1 MNTPS
6 KIIIAAVAAVFMLF
20 SCKPNNAGAGEAA
33 TAKQDNSA
41 IKIVYLD
48 IDTLI
53 GKYQLYLDKKQE
65 LEQESKNA
73 EQALTGKIEAF
84 QRRVGKFQQELADI
98 QKRANTIAPVELRKM
113 EETYAKRQEGLA
125 REEESLM
132 KQRDNAALELDK
144 KLQETQKDITKK
156 IDEYLKKKSEEKG
169 YDYVLMK
176 GAGGSVMYGRNTLDI
191 TQETLKEL
199 NEAYTAEAKK

>member
-1 MNTPS
+1 MKNTWS
-6 KIIIAAVAAVFMLF
+6 FLTLLLLFVFAME
-20 SCKPNNAGAGEAA
+20 SCKPGNGG
-33 TAKQDNSA
+33 TVNSKTSSDSTSEN
-41 IKIVYLD
+41 KIVYID

-53 GKYQLYLDKKQE
+53 GKYQLYIDKKQE

-84 QRRVGKFQQELADI
+84 QRRVGKFQQELTDI

-176 GAGGSVMYGRNTLDI
+176 GAGGSVMFGRNTLDI
-191 TQETLKEL
+191 TKETLREL
-199 NEAYTAEAKK
+199 NEAYNTEAKK

>member
-1 MNTPS
+1 MKNTWS
-6 KIIIAAVAAVFMLF
+6 FVILLFSIVFAME
-20 SCKPNNAGAGEAA
+20 SCKPGNGGTVSSKTSSDSTSE
-33 TAKQDNSA
+33 T
-41 IKIVYLD
+41 KIVYID

-84 QRRVGKFQQELADI
+84 QRRVGKFQQELTDI

-169 YDYVLMK
+169 YDFVLMK
-176 GAGGSVMYGRNTLDI
+176 GAGGSVMYGRNMLDI

-199 NEAYTAEAKK
+199 NEAYNAEAKK